1 MSTTTVEVPDH
12 LVIDLQDN
20 QLTTCENPFVKRGC
34 KGMIE
39 IMKGNGIMLRI
50 DLPGSR
56 LRIDLPG
63 NDLEFTKEGGRL
75 VLTAT
80 EDNDVDFTPRTYR
93 IEVVYDPAHKKVNVI
108 GGGSTNEAPTFSPPR
123 DLFLLSSRMA
133 SNTLKDLNSLP
144 LTEKMSDCKASLAKP
159 CVGKMNGPLLPS
171 SVALPPS
178 VGESEKPE
186 AEKATV
192 EVEYIESENLD
203 NVDDAD
209 AVLKSVLAGLDS
221 KDWVSVCDALN
232 NVRRLSIFHKEA
244 MLHMLEKVIPLVVK
258 SLKNPRSAVCKTAC
272 MTSADIF
279 SAYNDHITDLL
290 DSLLTQLLL
299 KSSQDKRFVCEAA
312 EKALTSMTKYV
323 SPTLLLPKLQPCL
336 KNRNPR
342 IRAKASSCFSR
353 SVPRLGVEGIKEYGI
368 DKLVQAAASQLSDQ
382 LPESREAAR
391 IVLLELQTVYE
402 KAHPLIKPETSSSS
416 SPEEEQI
423 SEAEPITWE
432 NFCQSKLSA
441 LSAQAVLRVT
451 NVLAMTAREGLV
463 TTGSSSTS

>member
-1 MSTTTVEVPDH
+1 
-12 LVIDLQDN
+12 
-20 QLTTCENPFVKRGC
+20 
-34 KGMIE
+34 
-39 IMKGNGIMLRI
+39 
-50 DLPGSR
+50 
-56 LRIDLPG
+56 
-63 NDLEFTKEGGRL
+63 
-75 VLTAT
+75 
-80 EDNDVDFTPRTYR
+80 
-93 IEVVYDPAHKKVNVI
+93 
-108 GGGSTNEAPTFSPPR
+108 
-123 DLFLLSSRMA
+123 MA
-133 SNTLKDLNSLP
+133 SNTLKDLNTLP
-144 LTEKMSDCKASLAKP
+144 ATDKMNECKPSLAKP
-159 CVGKMNGPLLPS
+159 CVGKTNGKSEDRPLPS
-171 SVALPPS
+171 SAALDPTS
-178 VGESEKPE
+178 AVET
-186 AEKATV
+186 EKATV

-209 AVLKSVLAGLDS
+209 ALLKTVVAGLDS
-221 KDWVSVCDALN
+221 KDWVSVCEALN

-244 MLHMLEKVIPLVVK
+244 MLHLLDKVIPLVVK

-279 SAYNDHITDLL
+279 TAYNNDITDLL

-368 DKLVQAAASQLSDQ
+368 DKLVQAAASQLTDQ

-391 IVLLELQTVYE
+391 TVLLELQTVYE
-402 KAHPLIKPETSSSS
+402 KAHPIIIKHETSSS
-416 SPEEEQI
+416 SPEEEQAP
-423 SEAEPITWE
+423 EAEPITWE
-432 NFCQSKLSA
+432 IFCQSKLTA

-451 NVLAMTAREGLV
+451 NVVAVTAREGLV
-463 TTGSSSTS
+463 TAGSSSSSQL

>member
-1 MSTTTVEVPDH
+1 MATNT
-12 LVIDLQDN
+12 LQD
-20 QLTTCENPFVKRGC
+20 
-34 KGMIE
+34 
-39 IMKGNGIMLRI
+39 
-50 DLPGSR
+50 
-56 LRIDLPG
+56 
-63 NDLEFTKEGGRL
+63 
-75 VLTAT
+75 
-80 EDNDVDFTPRTYR
+80 
-93 IEVVYDPAHKKVNVI
+93 
-108 GGGSTNEAPTFSPPR
+108 
-123 DLFLLSSRMA
+123 LSS
-133 SNTLKDLNSLP
+133 LP
-144 LTEKMSDCKASLAKP
+144 VTDKMSECKASLTNKP
-159 CVGKMNGPLLPS
+159 CVGKTNGKSEDKPLPS
-171 SVALPPS
+171 ALALDPS
-178 VGESEKPE
+178 LVET
-186 AEKATV
+186 EKATV
-192 EVEYIESENLD
+192 EVEYIESENLN

-209 AVLKSVLAGLDS
+209 SVLKSVLAGLDS

-244 MLHMLEKVIPLVVK
+244 MLHLLEKVIPLVVK

-312 EKALTSMTKYV
+312 DKALISMTTYV

-342 IRAKASSCFSR
+342 IRAKASLCFSR

-391 IVLLELQTVYE
+391 TVLLELQTVYE
-402 KAHPLIKPETSSSS
+402 KAHPLIKPETAS
-416 SPEEEQI
+416 SPEEEQQTP
-423 SEAEPITWE
+423 EVEPITWE
-432 NFCQSKLSA
+432 IFCQSKLSA

-451 NVLAMTAREGLV
+451 NVVAVTAREGLV
-463 TTGSSSTS
+463 TATGLSSSSQL